1 MDFPSLLPAALGSVV
16 KACRSVKRYV
26 VAIFRVFVFVKL
38 GTALQ
43 NSADRSCPD
52 GSGGEYRRRPC
63 ANRRFTF
70 LASFPA

>member
-38 GTALQ
+38 STAVQ
-43 NSADRSCPD
+43 NSADHSCPD
-52 GSGGEYRRRPC
+52 GSGGSIGEDLAQTGY
-63 ANRRFTF
+63 F
-70 LASFPA
+70 LF

>member
-26 VAIFRVFVFVKL
+26 VALFRVFVFVKL

-52 GSGGEYRRRPC
+52 GSGGGSIGED
-63 ANRRFTF
+63 
-70 LASFPA
+70 LAQTGDLLF